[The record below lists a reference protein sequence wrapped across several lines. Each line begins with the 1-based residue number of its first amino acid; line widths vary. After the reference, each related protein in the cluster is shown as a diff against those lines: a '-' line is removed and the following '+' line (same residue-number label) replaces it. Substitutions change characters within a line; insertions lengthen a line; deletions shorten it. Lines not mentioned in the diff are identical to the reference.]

1 MWVCVVINL
10 IYYGKIINSYI
21 KGRKISKRFTT
32 IRSRNN
38 DEIAILPT
46 NTVQNFI
53 LFFDVDEDTMNV
65 ITENTMSILKGEK
78 NVNIFHRK
86 KVTVV

>member
-1 MWVCVVINL
+1 MINL
-10 IYYGKIINSYI
+10 IYYGKIIFSYI
-21 KGRKISKRFTT
+21 KGRKISKRFST